1 MVLDFGLPEFE
12 LEWSRNRHPWNGRAP
27 KQPGCGTEGQGILL
41 FQDMA
46 SEQRGS
52 QCPQEG
58 EPGCPPCCTEAVFKG
73 NGFPSPGKKKKSPF
87 LQEMWEIWWVSLLL
101 TIEFLRKQDVYA
113 PFLGSM
119 HMA

>member
-73 NGFPSPGKKKKSPF
+73 NGFPSPGEKKKISIP
-87 LQEMWEIWWVSLLL
+87 SG
-101 TIEFLRKQDVYA
+101 DVGNLVGFSSSDYRI
-113 PFLGSM
+113 P
-119 HMA
+119 